1 MKTVME
7 TFMVGE
13 KSRNLSARHTSVS
26 ELHDS
31 GENVFGRWKGSSWT
45 P

>member
-13 KSRNLSARHTSVS
+13 ESEIFPRFKDAESELYDSRNEA
-26 ELHDS
+26 
-31 GENVFGRWKGSSWT
+31 FGW
-45 P
+45 